1 MIPYSSN
8 SLHNNDG
15 SIVLVD
21 RHQFESIVYFVGI
34 GDCSGCAPCISSLWS
49 DPRYVAR
56 AAGTDAVMSRFIAV
70 ATCGLLVSGCSSWMP
85 TIDMSAFKPAPA
97 VAPTDMVRVESNPPG
112 ADARAGTGAACRTPC
127 TLGVPL
133 ADGNVTIALN
143 GYVPQTVAVQLVNP
157 GDARPDT
164 FNSSAAHVTPNPLYV
179 ELEPAPP
186 PPPPVAMK
194 RPPPK
199 KPHVASKPKPT
210 LAQSALPE
218 PQSAAPPPPAQPA
231 LAPWPEPR

>member
-1 MIPYSSN
+1 MA
-8 SLHNNDG
+8 
-15 SIVLVD
+15 VLYWID
-21 RHQFESIVYFVGI
+21 QHLFDSFVYFVGI
-34 GDCSGCAPCISSLWS
+34 EDCNGCAPRLSSLWS
-49 DPRYVAR
+49 DPHFV
-56 AAGTDAVMSRFIAV
+56 AGTDAVMSRFIAI
-70 ATCGLLVSGCSSWMP
+70 AACGLLVSGCSSWMP

-97 VAPTDMVRVESNPPG
+97 VAAGTDMVRIESNPPG

-143 GYVPQTVAVQLVNP
+143 GYVPQTVAVQLLSP
-157 GDARPDT
+157 TDTRPDT
-164 FNSSAAHVTPNPLYV
+164 FGSSAARVTPNPLYV

-186 PPPPVAMK
+186 PPPPVAAK
-194 RPPPK
+194 PPPK

-210 LAQSALPE
+210 LAQSTVPAPQT
-218 PQSAAPPPPAQPA
+218 QSASAPPPAQPA